1 MFEERGLEIGVP
13 EKNSGVAQNTS
24 KKQCMLMYVDVDIIL
39 KGACFTD

>member
-1 MFEERGLEIGVP
+1 MEIGVP

-24 KKQCMLMYVDVDIIL
+24 KKQCMLMYVDIIL